1 MDNKTINLKYKSFLS
16 LISALCQHIILGLIF
31 SLMSSQIYLFSVLNN
46 SNKSVTAKNL
56 YFTSSISIAE
66 AIFEIIG
73 GMIYLKFG
81 IYPNLIIGNLIII
94 CSSIFLYLTRNVY
107 SVYLIFFLYG
117 IGQGISVKITR
128 VNFVKYYYNRKGLI
142 QGLLNAFC
150 YLMQTLLNYIIE
162 KMIINPEAIEVN
174 IETNLY
180 PLEIANKYYICVKY
194 QIIATIILSIIVI
207 VSNRTYP
214 EEIPM
219 KSDIKKKKIELTTI
233 NSEKNNVNE
242 ESISTDLEMSLN
254 DKIDKEKEE
263 IEEEKNSEEKEE
275 KKEEKEEKIEEL
287 KRKYNQME
295 EKALENST
303 KKHVR
308 FYQIRKAFSTLRF
321 WRFFCINFTRMPL
334 ITLMLTT
341 YRNIGASDEFS
352 PYVTTS
358 LQQKVQIMTPA
369 ITGIATIIFGYI
381 GDLVAF
387 KYLLLF
393 TNLSSV
399 IMGLSYYYI
408 LKNST
413 LVYIW
418 LFYIILPNSAMIAT
432 TSSHTMKIFGIKHY
446 MEISGFLGISKTISA
461 FLISLYS
468 YYIES
473 RYKDNL
479 NLGYKVMFISG
490 GLFSFVSLILGL
502 FEKEDPVNY

>member
-1 MDNKTINLKYKSFLS
+1 
-16 LISALCQHIILGLIF
+16 
-31 SLMSSQIYLFSVLNN
+31 
-46 SNKSVTAKNL
+46 
-56 YFTSSISIAE
+56 
-66 AIFEIIG
+66 
-73 GMIYLKFG
+73 
-81 IYPNLIIGNLIII
+81 
-94 CSSIFLYLTRNVY
+94 
-107 SVYLIFFLYG
+107 
-117 IGQGISVKITR
+117 
-128 VNFVKYYYNRKGLI
+128 
-142 QGLLNAFC
+142 
-150 YLMQTLLNYIIE
+150 
-162 KMIINPEAIEVN
+162 
-174 IETNLY
+174 
-180 PLEIANKYYICVKY
+180 
-194 QIIATIILSIIVI
+194 
-207 VSNRTYP
+207 
-214 EEIPM
+214 
-219 KSDIKKKKIELTTI
+219 
-233 NSEKNNVNE
+233 
-242 ESISTDLEMSLN
+242 MSLN
-254 DKIDKEKEE
+254 EKIDKEKEE

-303 KKHVR
+303 KKPVR